1 MGSDDSG
8 METILD
14 GEDEE
19 EDRDTHNGQKQ
30 GSPPHCTLWLYYIPL
45 EYVACL
51 PYFVFCA
58 IHKSRFLFFCS
69 RSNREDICTRE

>member
-30 GSPPHCTLWLYYIPL
+30 GSPPHCTL
-45 EYVACL
+45 
-51 PYFVFCA
+51 
-58 IHKSRFLFFCS
+58 
-69 RSNREDICTRE
+69 